1 MLYSELT
8 LHPGA
13 KVDMRPVQLVSR
25 NGRVD
30 DNEHY
35 VSGIHDIEEDGT
47 LLLDMP
53 MRAGKVVL
61 IPMGLRYELVF
72 TMDRLLLKA
81 EGEMTKRIR
90 KGGFSLVCA
99 KLVTP
104 LEKFQRREYYRLNVT
119 VPLSFLTLDDRAGEA
134 ATMAEVR
141 QIIESADGIKMGE
154 GTIVNISGGG
164 MRFITDYEFE
174 DVQYLFL
181 RFAIDVAGESRM
193 VALIGQ
199 LVGSGMTE
207 DRQHKAYRVKVLF
220 KDSRLQEVLIRYI
233 FEEERR
239 IRRKVMG
246 G

>member
-1 MLYSELT
+1 MYSDTT

-13 KVDMRPVQLVSR
+13 KVDMRPVQVVSR

-47 LLLDMP
+47 LLLEMP
-53 MRAGKVVL
+53 MRGGKVVL
-61 IPMGLRYELVF
+61 LPMGVRYELVF
-72 TMDRLLLKA
+72 TMDRKLLKA
-81 EGEMTKRIR
+81 EAEMINRTR

-99 KLVTP
+99 RLTSPV
-104 LEKFQRREYYRLNVT
+104 EKFQRREYYRLNVT
-119 VPLSFLTLDDRAGEA
+119 VPISFISLDERAGDLSG
-134 ATMAEVR
+134 MAEIR
-141 QIIESADGIKMGE
+141 QLIEGRNDLTIGD

-164 MRFITDYEFE
+164 LRFITDTDLGEAEYIFM
-174 DVQYLFL
+174 
-181 RFAIDVAGESRM
+181 RFAVDVAGQSRTI
-193 VALIGQ
+193 ALIGQ
-199 LVGSGMTE
+199 IVGSGLTE
-207 DRQHKAYRVKVLF
+207 DRKHKAYRVQILF
-220 KDSRLQEVLIRYI
+220 KDSRLQEIIIRFI